1 MNIRYL
7 SKKRSEEKD
16 LIFKTKIIPPEILK
30 SLNIKMQGDRN
41 CCYGVLEINGKQLR
55 KGITAVK
62 LDLKAGSLPVVQ
74 VEYHPFTI
82 SEEMQ
87 RLIWSGKY

>member
-7 SKKRSEEKD
+7 SNKRSEEKESV
-16 LIFKTKIIPPEILK
+16 FKTKIIPPENLK

-41 CCYGVLEINGKQLR
+41 CCYGVLEINGKQLG

-74 VEYHPFTI
+74 VAYHPFTI

>member
-7 SKKRSEEKD
+7 SNKRSEEKESV
-16 LIFKTKIIPPEILK
+16 FKTKIIPPENLK

-41 CCYGVLEINGKQLR
+41 CCYGVLEINGKQLG
-55 KGITAVK
+55 KGITAVW
-62 LDLKAGSLPVVQ
+62 LDLNAGSLPVVQ
-74 VEYHPFTI
+74 VKYHPLTV

-87 RLIWSGKY
+87 NVLYQKS

>member
-7 SKKRSEEKD
+7 SNKRSEEKESV
-16 LIFKTKIIPPEILK
+16 FKAKIIPPEILK

>member
-16 LIFKTKIIPPEILK
+16 LIFKTKNIPPENLK

-41 CCYGVLEINGKQLR
+41 CCYGVLEINGKQLK

-74 VEYHPFTI
+74 VEYHPYTI
-82 SEEMQ
+82 SEEMR
-87 RLIWSGKY
+87 RLLWSGKY

>member
-7 SKKRSEEKD
+7 SNKRSEEKESV
-16 LIFKTKIIPPEILK
+16 FKTKIIPPENLK
-30 SLNIKMQGDRN
+30 SLNIEMQGDRN
-41 CCYGVLEINGKQLR
+41 CCYGLLEINGKQLR

>member
-1 MNIRYL
+1 MNRRYL
-7 SKKRSEEKD
+7 SNKRSEEKESV
-16 LIFKTKIIPPEILK
+16 FKTMNILPQNLK
-30 SLNIKMQGDRN
+30 SLNVQMEGDKN
-41 CCYGVLEINGKQLR
+41 CCHGVMEINGKQLK

-82 SEEMQ
+82 SEEMR

>member
-7 SKKRSEEKD
+7 SNKRSEEKE
-16 LIFKTKIIPPEILK
+16 LVFKTKIIPPEILK

-82 SEEMQ
+82 SEEMR
-87 RLIWSGKY
+87 RLLWSGKY

>member
-7 SKKRSEEKD
+7 SNKRSEEKESV
-16 LIFKTKIIPPEILK
+16 FKTKIIPPEILK

-41 CCYGVLEINGKQLR
+41 CCYGVLEINGKQLG

>member
-1 MNIRYL
+1 
-7 SKKRSEEKD
+7 
-16 LIFKTKIIPPEILK
+16 
-30 SLNIKMQGDRN
+30 

>member
-16 LIFKTKIIPPEILK
+16 LIFKTKNILPENLK
-30 SLNIKMQGDRN
+30 SLNIEMQGGRN
-41 CCYGVLEINGKQLR
+41 CCYGLLEINGKQLG

-62 LDLKAGSLPVVQ
+62 LDLKAGSLPIVQ
-74 VEYHPFTI
+74 VKYHPFTI
-82 SEEMQ
+82 SEEMR
-87 RLIWSGKY
+87 RLVWSGKY

>member
-7 SKKRSEEKD
+7 SNKRSEEKESV
-16 LIFKTKIIPPEILK
+16 FKTKIIPPEILK

-62 LDLKAGSLPVVQ
+62 LDLKAESLPVVQ

>member
-16 LIFKTKIIPPEILK
+16 LIFKTKNILPENLK
-30 SLNIKMQGDRN
+30 SLNIEMQGDRN
-41 CCYGVLEINGKQLR
+41 CCYGLLEINGKQLG
-55 KGITAVK
+55 KGITAVW
-62 LDLKAGSLPVVQ
+62 LDLNAGSLPVVQ
-74 VEYHPFTI
+74 VKYHPLTV

-87 RLIWSGKY
+87 NVLYQKS

>member
-7 SKKRSEEKD
+7 SNKRSEEKESV
-16 LIFKTKIIPPEILK
+16 FKTKIIPPEILK

-41 CCYGVLEINGKQLR
+41 CFYGVLEINGKQLR

>member
-16 LIFKTKIIPPEILK
+16 LIFKTKNILPENLK

>member
-7 SKKRSEEKD
+7 SNKRSEEKESV
-16 LIFKTKIIPPEILK
+16 FKTKITPPEILK

-41 CCYGVLEINGKQLR
+41 CCYGVLEINGKQLG

>member
-7 SKKRSEEKD
+7 SNKRSEEKESV
-16 LIFKTKIIPPEILK
+16 FKTKIIPPEILK

-74 VEYHPFTI
+74 VDYHPFTI

>member
-1 MNIRYL
+1 
-7 SKKRSEEKD
+7 
-16 LIFKTKIIPPEILK
+16 
-30 SLNIKMQGDRN
+30 
-41 CCYGVLEINGKQLR
+41 CYGVLEINGKQLG

>member
-7 SKKRSEEKD
+7 SNKRSEEKESV
-16 LIFKTKIIPPEILK
+16 FKTKIIPPEILK
-30 SLNIKMQGDRN
+30 SLNIKMQGDKN

>member
-7 SKKRSEEKD
+7 SNKRSEEKESV
-16 LIFKTKIIPPEILK
+16 FKTKIIPPENLK

-41 CCYGVLEINGKQLR
+41 CCYGVLEINGKQLG
-55 KGITAVK
+55 KGITAVT

-74 VEYHPFTI
+74 VAYHPFTI
-82 SEEMQ
+82 SEEMRNVLHQ
-87 RLIWSGKY
+87 KNY

>member
-16 LIFKTKIIPPEILK
+16 LIFKTKNILPENLK
-30 SLNIKMQGDRN
+30 SLNIEMQGDRN
-41 CCYGVLEINGKQLR
+41 CCYGLLEINGKQLR

-82 SEEMQ
+82 SEEMR
-87 RLIWSGKY
+87 RLLWSGKY

>member
-7 SKKRSEEKD
+7 SNKRSEEKESV
-16 LIFKTKIIPPEILK
+16 FKTKIIPPEILK

-41 CCYGVLEINGKQLR
+41 CCYGVLEINGKQLK

>member
-7 SKKRSEEKD
+7 SNKRSEEKESV
-16 LIFKTKIIPPEILK
+16 FKTKIIPPEILK
-30 SLNIKMQGDRN
+30 LLNIKMQGDRN

>member
-7 SKKRSEEKD
+7 NNKRSEEKESV
-16 LIFKTKIIPPEILK
+16 FKTKIIPPEILK